1 MKIIAACGNDCA
13 SCPRYNE
20 APLVKTPEQLHQT
33 AVLWQKIGYR
43 DNVVSNEEISCS
55 GCKPEN
61 WCRYRIASC
70 VSSRGIGNC
79 GECEQYPC
87 DNFRSCLE
95 VTSSFE
101 PACRKAC
108 TEEEYAVLRKA
119 FFMKKE
125 NLEV

>member
-13 SCPRYNE
+13 SCPRYNA
-20 APLVKTPEQLHQT
+20 APLWKTPEQLHQT

-61 WCRYRIASC
+61 WCRYRIALC
-70 VSSRGIGNC
+70 VSSKGIGNC
-79 GECEQYPC
+79 GECSQYPC

-119 FFMKKE
+119 FFRKKE

>member
-13 SCPRYNE
+13 SCPRYNV
-20 APLVKTPEQLHQT
+20 APFEKTSEQLHET

-43 DNVVSNEEISCS
+43 DHVVTNEEISCS

-61 WCRYRIASC
+61 WCRYKIVSC
-70 VSSRGIGNC
+70 VSSRGISNC
-79 GECEQYPC
+79 GECNEYPC

-101 PACRKAC
+101 PACRKVC
-108 TEEEYAVLRKA
+108 TDSEFAILSKA
-119 FFMKKE
+119 FFHKEE
-125 NLEV
+125 NLRK